1 MSKLGQSQKIALV
14 DMELIYF
21 KCLTAG
27 GSDTTDP
34 DAIFAVNNGTA
45 ATDTMV
51 QPTFDNSTKREYTAA
66 VGQPAYLHCRVKN
79 LGDRSKNL
87 YNLDLGDIQ

>member
-1 MSKLGQSQKIALV
+1 MT
-14 DMELIYF
+14 ELS
-21 KCLTAG
+21 AG

-51 QPTFDNSTKREYTAA
+51 QPQFDNATKREYTAA

-79 LGDRSKNL
+79 LSDRSVGAKQH
-87 YNLDLGDIQ
+87 YDLEFTLSF